1 VDPSLPPPS
10 IDPKQRISELQAIL
24 ELEEDKEQKINIE
37 AVIAMYRNGVLPDP
51 VKSFIEIQDGVIVDR
66 PKAGKKSWAEGFLQQ
81 LAALPLQLPQILQPI
96 QILPVQAPIQ
106 PLTTS
111 VSYNQNHVLGGKEA
125 NT

>member
-66 PKAGKKSWAEGFLQQ
+66 PKAGKKSWAEVYS
-81 LAALPLQLPQILQPI
+81 IR
-96 QILPVQAPIQ
+96 
-106 PLTTS
+106 
-111 VSYNQNHVLGGKEA
+111 
-125 NT
+125 